1 MKNARLV
8 MNLTAVCALLA
19 SVSFA
24 AEEKAPAAEPAPAST
39 TPTLDALTKE
49 AANFLILGLATDVYS
64 AYVWRGM
71 TINDEPVWQPDLTLG
86 LNFGDYG
93 ALTADVWANF
103 DATSSTGKRHAAGLS
118 EIDYT
123 LAYSVTVSDFALSA
137 GHIWYTFPQA
147 SGEDMEYGPSTR
159 EFFTSVSY
167 VNDIVVPFVKAY
179 YDYVQADS
187 AYVSIG
193 LNKEVALTDALKA
206 GGEVSLG
213 LAGKNFSEFYYG
225 DVASKSGMN
234 DANLSVYLAY
244 SLTENISIGGKLA
257 YTTLVDSELR
267 DCDTYRSEIIWGGI
281 NLKVAL

>member
-1 MKNARLV
+1 MKNARSMMSIAAL
-8 MNLTAVCALLA
+8 CALLA
-19 SVSFA
+19 SPSFA
-24 AEEKAPAAEPAPAST
+24 AEEKAAETNSI
-39 TPTLDALTKE
+39 PTITALSKE
-49 AANFLILGLATDVYS
+49 VSSFLILGLATDVYS

-103 DATSSTGKRHAAGLS
+103 DATSSTGKRHCAGLS

-123 LAYSVTVSDFALSA
+123 LAYSVTLSDFALSA

-213 LAGKNFSEFYYG
+213 LAGNNFSEFYYG
-225 DVASKSGMN
+225 ENGNKSGLN

>member
-1 MKNARLV
+1 MNIARSILSI
-8 MNLTAVCALLA
+8 TALGALLA
-19 SVSFA
+19 APGFA
-24 AEEKAPAAEPAPAST
+24 AEEKAAETHSI
-39 TPTLDALTKE
+39 PTITALTKE
-49 AANFLILGLATDVYS
+49 AANFLILGLATDIYS

-71 TINDEPVWQPDLTLG
+71 TVNDEPVWQPDLTLG

-93 ALTADVWANF
+93 AVTADVWANF

-123 LAYSVTVSDFALSA
+123 LAYSVTLSDFALSA

-159 EFFTSVSY
+159 EFFTSASY
-167 VNDIVVPFVKAY
+167 VNEIVVPFVKAY

-213 LAGKNFSEFYYG
+213 LAGNNFSEFYYG
-225 DVASKSGMN
+225 DVAAKSGMN

-244 SLTENISIGGKLA
+244 SITENISIGGKLA
-257 YTTLVDSELR
+257 YSTLVDSLLR
-267 DCDTYRSEIIWGGI
+267 DYDGYRSEIIWGGI